1 LSAQMRKIRFYQIAK
16 LVYIEMKKI
25 RKVKTNSKSYWIVGM
40 KLTEIKVNES
50 ILNGGE
56 EKYTT

>member
-1 LSAQMRKIRFYQIAK
+1 MSAQMRKIRFYQIAK